1 MRALVVCLALSLA
14 AAGCSGRH
22 FVNVTPGHKQA
33 ASAQP
38 SAQAPGDSLET
49 FMDKV
54 RKLQAEARP
63 ERPAVTT
70 VESAYPALAAAAAAA
85 TFAPSPLACRLA
97 ADEYRKVG
105 IFDKAFQ
112 YLTRALAIDPQDAAT
127 YDALARLWRD
137 SGRADL
143 ALGDAY
149 RAAYYAPLSPIVH
162 NTLGTVF
169 QALGRRALARTE
181 FERALQLEPA
191 AAYALNNLCYGWVLD
206 NSPRKAIAACE
217 NALKLQPALA
227 AARNNL
233 GLAHTING
241 DATAAS
247 AAFAQA
253 GDKAEELYNT
263 GIVRLAQRDYTGAID
278 AFESAHAARPTLAE
292 AAARAQQ
299 ARAAAA
305 QARGE
310 E

>member
-1 MRALVVCLALSLA
+1 VRALVLPLIVCLA

-22 FVNVTPGHKQA
+22 FVNVTPGHKKA
-33 ASAQP
+33 
-38 SAQAPGDSLET
+38 SAQAPGEGLET
-49 FMDKV
+49 FMEKV
-54 RKLQAEARP
+54 QKLQAEARP
-63 ERPAVTT
+63 ERPVVATM
-70 VESAYPALAAAAAAA
+70 ESQNPALAAAAAAA
-85 TFAPSPLACRLA
+85 TFAPSPAACRLA

-105 IFDKAFQ
+105 IFDRAFQ
-112 YLTRALAIDPQDAAT
+112 FLTRALALDPQDAAT

-149 RAAYYAPLSPIVH
+149 RAAYYAPRSPIVH

-169 QALGRRALARTE
+169 QALGRRALARGE
-181 FERALQLEPA
+181 FERALQLEPT

-217 NALKLQPALA
+217 NALKLQPTLA

-241 DATAAS
+241 DEVSAD
-247 AAFAQA
+247 AAFAWA
-253 GDKAEELYNT
+253 GDKAEQLYNT
-263 GIVRLAQRDYTGAID
+263 GIVRLAQRDYKGAID
-278 AFESAHAARPTLAE
+278 AFESAHSLRPTLAE
-292 AAARAQQ
+292 AAERARQ

-305 QARGE
+305 VTGGE

>member
-1 MRALVVCLALSLA
+1 VRPVAFLVLCLA

-33 ASAQP
+33 PAQP
-38 SAQAPGDSLET
+38 GARLPGDSLET

-54 RKLQAEARP
+54 RQLQAEARP
-63 ERPAVTT
+63 ERPAVAT
-70 VESAYPALAAAAAAA
+70 VEGSNPALAAAAAAA
-85 TFAPSPLACRLA
+85 TFAPSQAACRLA

-112 YLTRALAIDPQDAAT
+112 YLTRALALDPQDAAT

-143 ALGDAY
+143 ALGDAH

-169 QALGRRALARTE
+169 QALGRRALARAE
-181 FERALQLEPA
+181 YERALQLEPT
-191 AAYALNNLCYGWVLD
+191 AAYALNNLCYASVLD
-206 NSPRKAIAACE
+206 NSPRKAIVACE
-217 NALKLQPALA
+217 NALKLQPTLA

-233 GLAHTING
+233 GLAHSING
-241 DATAAS
+241 DAAS
-247 AAFAQA
+247 ADAAFAGA
-253 GDKAEELYNT
+253 GDKAEQLYNT
-263 GIVRLAQRDYTGAID
+263 GIVRLAQRDFNGAID
-278 AFESAHAARPTLAE
+278 AFESAHAARPSLTE
-292 AAARAQQ
+292 AAERARQ
-299 ARAAAA
+299 ARAAF
-305 QARGE
+305 ARGE